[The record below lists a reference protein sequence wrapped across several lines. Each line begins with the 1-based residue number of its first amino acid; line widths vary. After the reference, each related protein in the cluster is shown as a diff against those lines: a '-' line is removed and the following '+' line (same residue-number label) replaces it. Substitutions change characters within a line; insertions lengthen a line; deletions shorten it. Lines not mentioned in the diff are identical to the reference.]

1 FELPFPRFFPIF
13 FSTRVF
19 YWEKEEVQNH
29 SRPYMAYLSTMCGGA
44 LIKPDW
50 VLTAAHCKKL
60 NQIEVTLGTHLRIE
74 KEPTRQKFQVKTAVV
89 HPYFNNNT
97 YVNDIMLL
105 KLNASATLNKYV
117 SLLPLPKHGEDVE
130 AGTNCSVAGWGATK
144 FGRYLVDKMRETN
157 VTVVERNVCN
167 SASYYEEI
175 RITEHML
182 CAGDP
187 NGDQDTCEGDSGGPL
202 LCNGIYRGIVSFGK
216 GCGLPRKPGVYTLL
230 TKEYLK
236 WIQGLIEDY

>member
-1 FELPFPRFFPIF
+1 MKKQASFPLLVVAFMLVTYEGDCVEIVGGR
-13 FSTRVF
+13 
-19 YWEKEEVQNH
+19 EVQNH

-144 FGRYLVDKMRETN
+144 FGLYSTILLSHSVILYMQFLLSFILN
-157 VTVVERNVCN
+157 VMSLT
-167 SASYYEEI
+167 
-175 RITEHML
+175 
-182 CAGDP
+182 
-187 NGDQDTCEGDSGGPL
+187 QGDSGGPL